1 MIKLEQNQYA
11 MNALKA
17 SNKAIN
23 KAVKSKG
30 KTRIKVL
37 RAEALDDLGAEV
49 VSTFKGIELS
59 DAFKAYA
66 NALVVADC
74 IKESKRD
81 IINSGCKVYMDMK
94 DSDGNAIFTS
104 EEIEIVRNYFTHV
117 SDVAYNNVLGEIREI
132 SSTVERELL
141 ENLKTGEILGC
152 NFSGKLH
159 DLKLAL
165 FGGKTVSRFNDLVKE
180 LYSSTLNKDE
190 VKRNVTDQASMS
202 VRYVQYNLVFDTY
215 EEITWEFKKE
225 VVNEFYVKTSE
236 SYYQTRFDKL
246 ENVGYLVKGEI
257 MKELEERYNEK
268 TKILPTSQN

>member
-11 MNALKA
+11 INALKA

-23 KAVKSKG
+23 KAVKIKG
-30 KTRIKVL
+30 KSRIKVL
-37 RAEALDDLGAEV
+37 RAEALDDLGAEIV
-49 VSTFKGIELS
+49 ETFKDVKLS
-59 DAFKAYA
+59 EAFKQYA

-268 TKILPTSQN
+268 TKVLPTSEN